1 MRKIAFAIALIFLLA
16 FSGVIGTLVKLVQA
30 NPIYKPGYL
39 TVAKIISPENKTYDT
54 NIIPLIIITGDH
66 QLPSTGYYSVDGGP
80 EIKINENAHPSATF
94 EGEINLADGPHSIL
108 VTTKTVGRACAIVHF
123 TIATIPAITVM
134 SLENITYYSSDL
146 MLNFT
151 VNEPVSLVA
160 YSLDGGKNVTVFGNT
175 SLPRLSLGSHS
186 IVVYAWDTAFVRNV
200 GASETITFTVEEP
213 PDPTILVITTA
224 VIVAV
229 VLVGIGLLLCGI
241 KRK

>member
-1 MRKIAFAIALIFLLA
+1 
-16 FSGVIGTLVKLVQA
+16 
-30 NPIYKPGYL
+30 
-39 TVAKIISPENKTYDT
+39 
-54 NIIPLIIITGDH
+54 
-66 QLPSTGYYSVDGGP
+66 
-80 EIKINENAHPSATF
+80 
-94 EGEINLADGPHSIL
+94 
-108 VTTKTVGRACAIVHF
+108 
-123 TIATIPAITVM
+123 
-134 SLENITYYSSDL
+134 

-175 SLPRLSLGSHS
+175 TLPRLSLGSHS